1 MYFKRDID
9 KKLSK
14 HFSQENSTPL
24 IVRGAPD
31 VGKFTS
37 LLNLAGNFESVK
49 DIDLT
54 DFKSRSN
61 IKFES
66 KLEPRNVE
74 TDDYTQLEFLIQ
86 SEIREEFLENP
97 NNLLILRNA
106 DHVFALLSIV
116 SRLGKYNNC
125 KIAVTVVS
133 PYFFGNTSYLV
144 TDLTVMEME
153 TMTIKEFSKAYN
165 TYRSSD
171 MGTSSKDVFKLY
183 KKYGGFPRC
192 LEAYLDPELEE
203 ISPKYFI
210 INYVY
215 NFAKYF
221 GYNYEVIFDFLTAF
235 TRVALTQNFIFTDIA
250 FDLTNY
256 LERTYFNYTFKYEQ
270 VREILAELINYGIL
284 AKKSIYDVQKGN
296 DTEYYTL
303 HFTDILFHNY
313 FIQSILCTEKAKTS
327 ADLTFYVY
335 DAHRAGCLTKNKNIF
350 LRKCNDDAC
359 YKLSTSEDTDKCNDA
374 CYKSST
380 SEDIDK
386 CKDVCFSPDYSINV
400 IPEVLFMLQKTKS
413 EERTFIT
420 FSEEMENTLLE
431 KSPDS
436 KVLRYSERKIHKLYG
451 LKKKKK

>member
-1 MYFKRDID
+1 MKVLSNTNLGLFIYIKNTLRKEFTMYFKRDID

-14 HFSQENSTPL
+14 HFSQENPTPL

-37 LLNLAGNFESVK
+37 IANLAGNFKRVK
-49 DIDLT
+49 VVDLT

-61 IKFES
+61 IKLNS
-66 KLEPRNVE
+66 KLEPRNVG

-86 SEIREEFLENP
+86 SETGEEFLEDS

-106 DHVFALLSIV
+106 DHVFGLLSIV
-116 SRLGKYNNC
+116 LRLGKYNNC
-125 KIAVTVVS
+125 KIAVTVIS
-133 PYFFGNTSYLV
+133 QHFFGDTSYPA

-165 TYRSSD
+165 TYRTSD
-171 MGTSSKDVFKLY
+171 MGTNPKEVFKLY
-183 KKYGGFPRC
+183 KQCGGFPRC
-192 LEAYLDPELEE
+192 LGAYLDPELGE
-203 ISPKYFI
+203 IKPKYFT

-221 GYNYEVIFDFLTAF
+221 GYNYEVIFDFLISF

-250 FDLTNY
+250 FDLTDY
-256 LERTYFNYTFKYEQ
+256 LERTYFSYTFKYEQ

-284 AKKSIYDVQKGN
+284 AKKPIYDVQKGN

-303 HFTDILFHNY
+303 YFTDILFHNY
-313 FIQSILCTEKAKTS
+313 FRQGILYSEKAKAA

-335 DAHRAGCLTKNKNIF
+335 DAHRARCLTKDRNTF
-350 LRKCNDDAC
+350 LRKCNDD
-359 YKLSTSEDTDKCNDA
+359 TT
-374 CYKSST
+374 
-380 SEDIDK
+380 
-386 CKDVCFSPDYSINV
+386 
-400 IPEVLFMLQKTKS
+400 PEVLFMLQNVKS
-413 EERTFIT
+413 GKRVLIT
-420 FSEEMENTLLE
+420 FSEEMENALLE

>member
-106 DHVFALLSIV
+106 DHVFGLLSIV

-327 ADLTFYVY
+327 ADLHAV
-335 DAHRAGCLTKNKNIF
+335 R
-350 LRKCNDDAC
+350 
-359 YKLSTSEDTDKCNDA
+359 
-374 CYKSST
+374 
-380 SEDIDK
+380 
-386 CKDVCFSPDYSINV
+386 
-400 IPEVLFMLQKTKS
+400 
-413 EERTFIT
+413 
-420 FSEEMENTLLE
+420 
-431 KSPDS
+431 
-436 KVLRYSERKIHKLYG
+436 
-451 LKKKKK
+451 

>member
-1 MYFKRDID
+1 
-9 KKLSK
+9 
-14 HFSQENSTPL
+14 
-24 IVRGAPD
+24 
-31 VGKFTS
+31 
-37 LLNLAGNFESVK
+37 
-49 DIDLT
+49 
-54 DFKSRSN
+54 
-61 IKFES
+61 
-66 KLEPRNVE
+66 
-74 TDDYTQLEFLIQ
+74 
-86 SEIREEFLENP
+86 
-97 NNLLILRNA
+97 
-106 DHVFALLSIV
+106 
-116 SRLGKYNNC
+116 
-125 KIAVTVVS
+125 
-133 PYFFGNTSYLV
+133 
-144 TDLTVMEME
+144 
-153 TMTIKEFSKAYN
+153 MTIKEFSKAYN
-165 TYRSSD
+165 IYRTSG
-171 MGTSSKDVFKLY
+171 MGASPKDVFKLY
-183 KKYGGFPRC
+183 KQCGGFPRC
-192 LEAYLDPELEE
+192 LEAYLDPELEK
-203 ISPKYFI
+203 IKPKYII

-221 GYNYEVIFDFLTAF
+221 GYNYEVIFDFLIAF

-284 AKKSIYDVQKGN
+284 AKKPIYDVQKGN

-313 FIQSILCTEKAKTS
+313 FIQSILCTEKAKAA

-335 DAHRAGCLTKNKNIF
+335 DAHRAKCLTKDKNIF

-359 YKLSTSEDTDKCNDA
+359 YKLSTSEDTDKCKDV

-386 CKDVCFSPDYSINV
+386 CKDVCFSSDYSINV

>member
-9 KKLSK
+9 KKLLK
-14 HFSQENSTPL
+14 HFNQENPTPL

-31 VGKFTS
+31 IGKFTS
-37 LLNLAGNFESVK
+37 LVHLSESFKRVK
-49 DIDLT
+49 VVDLT

-61 IKFES
+61 IKFKS
-66 KLEPRNVE
+66 KLEPRNAG

-86 SEIREEFLENP
+86 SETGEEFLEDP
-97 NNLLILRNA
+97 DNLLILLNA
-106 DHVFALLSIV
+106 DHVFGLLNIV

-125 KIAVTVVS
+125 KIAVTVTS
-133 PYFFGNTSYLV
+133 KHFFGDTAYF
-144 TDLTVMEME
+144 TADLTVMEMR

-165 TYRSSD
+165 TYRTSD
-171 MGTSSKDVFKLY
+171 MGASHKEVFKLY
-183 KKYGGFPRC
+183 KQCGGFPRC
-192 LEAYLDPELEE
+192 LEAYLDPELEKNK
-203 ISPKYFI
+203 PKYFI
-210 INYVY
+210 IWYTY

-235 TRVALTQNFIFTDIA
+235 TKVALAQNFVFTDIA

-270 VREILAELINYGIL
+270 VREILAELIDYGIL
-284 AKKSIYDVQKGN
+284 AKEPIYDMQNGN

-313 FIQSILCTEKAKTS
+313 FSQGILCPEKTKTA

-335 DAHRAGCLTKNKNIF
+335 DAHRAGCLSKDKNVF
-350 LRKCNDDAC
+350 LRKCTN
-359 YKLSTSEDTDKCNDA
+359 EG
-374 CYKSST
+374 
-380 SEDIDK
+380 
-386 CKDVCFSPDYSINV
+386 
-400 IPEVLFMLQKTKS
+400 VLFMLQKTKS
-413 EERTFIT
+413 DKRVYIT

-436 KVLRYSERKIHKLYG
+436 KVRRYSEKKIHNLYG
-451 LKKKKK
+451 LKKKKN

>member
-1 MYFKRDID
+1 M
-9 KKLSK
+9 
-14 HFSQENSTPL
+14 
-24 IVRGAPD
+24 
-31 VGKFTS
+31 
-37 LLNLAGNFESVK
+37 
-49 DIDLT
+49 
-54 DFKSRSN
+54 
-61 IKFES
+61 
-66 KLEPRNVE
+66 
-74 TDDYTQLEFLIQ
+74 
-86 SEIREEFLENP
+86 
-97 NNLLILRNA
+97 
-106 DHVFALLSIV
+106 
-116 SRLGKYNNC
+116 
-125 KIAVTVVS
+125 
-133 PYFFGNTSYLV
+133 
-144 TDLTVMEME
+144 
-153 TMTIKEFSKAYN
+153 
-165 TYRSSD
+165 
-171 MGTSSKDVFKLY
+171 
-183 KKYGGFPRC
+183 
-192 LEAYLDPELEE
+192 
-203 ISPKYFI
+203 
-210 INYVY
+210 
-215 NFAKYF
+215 
-221 GYNYEVIFDFLTAF
+221 
-235 TRVALTQNFIFTDIA
+235 
-250 FDLTNY
+250 
-256 LERTYFNYTFKYEQ
+256 
-270 VREILAELINYGIL
+270 INYGIL

>member
-14 HFSQENSTPL
+14 HFNQENPTPL
-24 IVRGAPD
+24 IVRGAPN

-86 SEIREEFLENP
+86 SETGEEFLENP

-106 DHVFALLSIV
+106 DHVFGLLNIV

-125 KIAVTVVS
+125 KIVVTVIS
-133 PYFFGNTSYLV
+133 KHFFGDTAYFT
-144 TDLTVMEME
+144 TDLTVMEMR

-171 MGTSSKDVFKLY
+171 MGTSHKDVFKLY
-183 KKYGGFPRC
+183 RQCGGFPRC
-192 LEAYLDPELEE
+192 LETYLDPELEK
-203 ISPKYFI
+203 INPKCFI
-210 INYVY
+210 TNYVY
-215 NFAKYF
+215 NFAEYF
-221 GYNYEVIFDFLTAF
+221 GYNYEIIFDFLTAF
-235 TRVALTQNFIFTDIA
+235 TKVALAQNFTFTDVA
-250 FDLTNY
+250 FDLTDY

-270 VREILAELINYGIL
+270 VREILAELIDYGIL
-284 AKKSIYDVQKGN
+284 AKKPIYDVQKEN
-296 DTEYYTL
+296 NTEYYTL

-313 FIQSILCTEKAKTS
+313 FSKGILCSEKTKAE

-335 DAHRAGCLTKNKNIF
+335 DAHRAKCLTKDKNTF
-350 LRKCNDDAC
+350 LLKCTNDDM
-359 YKLSTSEDTDKCNDA
+359 SG
-374 CYKSST
+374 
-380 SEDIDK
+380 
-386 CKDVCFSPDYSINV
+386 
-400 IPEVLFMLQKTKS
+400 VLFMLQNAKS
-413 EERTFIT
+413 GERVYIT
-420 FSEEMENTLLE
+420 FSEEMEKVLLE
-431 KSPDS
+431 KYPNS
-436 KVLRYSERKIHKLYG
+436 KVCCYPERKIHKLYG
-451 LKKKKK
+451 LKKQKK

>member
-14 HFSQENSTPL
+14 HFSQENPTPL

-86 SEIREEFLENP
+86 SETGEEFLENP
-97 NNLLILRNA
+97 NNLLVLRNA
-106 DHVFALLSIV
+106 DHVFGLLSIV

-125 KIAVTVVS
+125 KIAVTVIS
-133 PYFFGNTSYLV
+133 QHFFGDTSYTA

-165 TYRSSD
+165 TYRTSN
-171 MGTSSKDVFKLY
+171 MGTSPKEVFKLY
-183 KKYGGFPRC
+183 KKCGSFPRC
-192 LEAYLDPELEE
+192 LEAYLDSELEE
-203 ISPKYFI
+203 IKPKYII

-250 FDLTNY
+250 FDLTDY

-284 AKKSIYDVQKGN
+284 AKKPIYNVQKGN

-303 HFTDILFHNY
+303 HFTDILFHDH
-313 FIQSILCTEKAKTS
+313 FSKGILYPEEAKTA

-335 DAHRAGCLTKNKNIF
+335 DAHRAKCLTKDKNIF
-350 LRKCNDDAC
+350 LRKCNDNA
-359 YKLSTSEDTDKCNDA
+359 TS
-374 CYKSST
+374 
-380 SEDIDK
+380 
-386 CKDVCFSPDYSINV
+386 
-400 IPEVLFMLQKTKS
+400 EVLFMLQNVKS

-420 FSEEMENTLLE
+420 FSKEMENTLLA
-431 KSPDS
+431 KSPDY